1 MKKTLLFTTLVAGL
15 ALAGCNKS
23 TRTQTAG
30 TTDTTTTARTTEPT
44 VGQRVDSAAARTEA
58 AARDAGND
66 LSRAA
71 DRAGDKLER
80 AGERTAAAMQNMGH
94 DIKAK
99 FTEWKL
105 DAQDIQADIAAKRDI
120 VRTRTASGAPTG
132 NMDKSTLQ
140 AAVEGRIKAD
150 PELANLKLDVNADR
164 KNEIQLEGK
173 AQSADQIARAIALA
187 LDTDGVYKVTSK
199 IRIDDDAVKNR

>member
-15 ALAGCNKS
+15 ALAGCNK
-23 TRTQTAG
+23 TTKTDTVA
-30 TTDTTTTARTTEPT
+30 TDTTRTEPT
-44 VGQRVDSAAARTEA
+44 VGQRVDTAAARTEA

-66 LSRAA
+66 LARATE
-71 DRAGDKLER
+71 RAGDKLER
-80 AGERTAAAMQNMGH
+80 AGERTADAMRNMGA

-99 FTEWKL
+99 YTEWKL
-105 DAQDIQADIAAKRDI
+105 NAQDLQADISAKRDI

-150 PELANLKLDVNADR
+150 PELANLKLDINADR

-173 AQSADQIARAIALA
+173 AQNADQIARAIALA